1 MEMNEL
7 PVRKGYTK
15 PAKRLGRGIGSGK
28 GVRCSHGNKG
38 QKARS
43 GRTKRI
49 GFEGGQTPFYRR
61 MPKYRGFKTLRP
73 YDFATVTFNM
83 LNIFFN
89 DNEVVTVELLKEK
102 QMIHPLYK
110 SFKVVA
116 TGKLA
121 KTLVIKGLATK
132 AAQKIIEEKGGKV
145 EVA

>member
-38 QKARS
+38 QKARA

-73 YDFATVTFNM
+73 YDFATVTFKM
-83 LNIFFN
+83 LTNYFN
-89 DNEVVTVELLKEK
+89 DNDVVTVELLKEK
-102 QMIHPLYK
+102 QIIHPLYK

-116 TGKLA
+116 TGELA
-121 KTLVIKGLATK
+121 KTLIIKGSATK
-132 AAQKIIEEKGGKV
+132 AAQKVIEEKGGKV